1 MSELVE
7 DKQVT
12 FVALISRDDRPLY
25 IQSFDTEINE
35 NPQDTEANTKNA
47 NKFLKYNFLSHMALD
62 VFASPASL
70 SLREQHQNID
80 DNGGVL
86 LLFIQDDITVYGF
99 ETNNGLKIV
108 IGLGNNI
115 EDEKEQDKDVEA
127 AGGSA
132 DRVRSSYPKPMKLK
146 ELFSQIHK
154 SYLKTICNPFTNL
167 QVGSEKNE
175 SVLQSPTFDRNINK
189 LVQSWNSF

>member
-108 IGLGNNI
+108 
-115 EDEKEQDKDVEA
+115 VA

-189 LVQSWNSF
+189 LVQSWNTF